1 MWKLFTSDQQNMWL
15 RKTVWR
21 QTNSKLTT
29 SVNQICINQAWF
41 LFVKLIFISV
51 VVLTSFCTL
60 QRTPLFQSALPGTP
74 VTQDT
79 INLKLYPPSC
89 IGLYNSH
96 FNNDYLLLDNTRW
109 HDFVNNCSIFFS
121 RVFLGINIYFSN
133 MLRQKKSG
141 TKWIWLLK
149 KLTRKVLDVATSVEI
164 CTTWFDQMKP
174 RKKNLSKTNLMF
186 YHFTIAVE
194 KRSWRTSRL
203 L

>member
-1 MWKLFTSDQQNMWL
+1 MWKQFTSDQQIMWL
-15 RKTVWR
+15 RMTVWR

-41 LFVKLIFISV
+41 LFVKFIFLSV

-60 QRTPLFQSALPGTP
+60 QRTPQFQSALPGTS

-79 INLKLYPPSC
+79 INLKLYPQSC

-121 RVFLGINIYFSN
+121 RVFLGINIHFSN
-133 MLRQKKSG
+133 MLRKKKSG
-141 TKWIWLLK
+141 RKWIWLLK
-149 KLTRKVLDVATSVEI
+149 KLTKKVLDVATPVKI

-174 RKKNLSKTNLMF
+174 RKKTF
-186 YHFTIAVE
+186 
-194 KRSWRTSRL
+194 
-203 L
+203 